1 MINVPNKADILELYG
16 MQNGDDTLAYTQT
29 GEMVIPLA
37 VQQANPALV
46 AAAKMTMSQMGV
58 DPNRFVVGS
67 PSGQYNPATGA
78 QEFYLTWE
86 DIKKYAQKGVETAA
100 EYGTKA
106 LDYVANTRTGQS
118 LATGALTAGAAK
130 LGGSSNTQA
139 LASGAAAGL
148 GYATG
153 DAIGDVFSSSSPTTK
168 VQSSSVKDAA
178 IAAGSSFSNAG
189 LIGASVAGKAAY
201 EFTNKRPEPTP
212 MPEAPKPEDPNLP
225 PMTTPPVSLPG
236 IDDND
241 QPNVSATL
249 PQDLPVAPMAPTLP
263 QMASGVQY
271 KRKVKDKDTGQYS
284 YVNVDE
290 NDAASFSRALRTRG
304 RRQGFGNSPRIV
316 IG

>member
-1 MINVPNKADILELYG
+1 

-86 DIKKYAQKGVETAA
+86 DIKKYAEKGYEKAKEYGDKAA

-118 LATGALTAGAAK
+118 LATGVITAGAAK

-148 GYATG
+148 GYAAG
-153 DAIGDVFSSSSPTTK
+153 DAIGDVFSSSPSTPNVK
-168 VQSSSVKDAA
+168 SSSMKDAA

-189 LIGASVAGKAAY
+189 LIGASTAGKLAY
-201 EFTNKRPEPTP
+201 DFTNKRPEPTP

-271 KRKVKDKDTGQYS
+271 KRKVKDKDTGQFS

-290 NDAASFSRALRTRG
+290 NDAASFSRALRNRG